1 MTSPP
6 LPPLPPLGPPRGTN
20 FSRRKLTQPRPPSP
34 AMTRILTSS
43 MNFMRKTI
51 QWRMPVSRA
60 QLFFIMLPRV
70 SISAFAHSCLPPDKK
85 KAPKRGFRQATL
97 AVIEPAERQRASAAC
112 PCAHSARSRRSKQRE
127 YNHAP
132 FQHSC
137 PDEYGFRAGAL
148 GYFLRARIHRRKPLR
163 PGVALDCRGHYGNC
177 HRPSYVP

>member
-6 LPPLPPLGPPRGTN
+6 FPPLPPLGPPRGTN

-43 MNFMRKTI
+43 MNFMRKTSASLC
-51 QWRMPVSRA
+51 QSHERSCSPSYYHACRFPPLPM
-60 QLFFIMLPRV
+60 FF
-70 SISAFAHSCLPPDKK
+70 SSADKK
-85 KAPKRGFRQATL
+85 KAPKRGFDQATL
-97 AVIEPAERQRASAAC
+97 AIIELAEQRRASVAC
-112 PCAHSARSRRSKQRE
+112 PCAHSARSRRLTQRE

-148 GYFLRARIHRRKPLR
+148 RYFLRARTR
-163 PGVALDCRGHYGNC
+163 
-177 HRPSYVP
+177 